1 MLHKKIVL
9 SISRLFFGCSMHACI
24 IFLHFNSPRCF
35 RMMIWWWLLY
45 IMFCEYS
52 YTVVS
57 VAVTIQIMVI
67 SRNYEIAGFFV
78 EKFNLYLKLYNQ
90 CRWSLSC
97 KFKNRLE
104 TNRNNENKSLNKFRI
119 FEQPTKHNNLT
130 MQQTNWNKIATQV
143 NHNDK
148 KICKKKLW
156 IDF

>member
-1 MLHKKIVL
+1 
-9 SISRLFFGCSMHACI
+9 
-24 IFLHFNSPRCF
+24 
-35 RMMIWWWLLY
+35 
-45 IMFCEYS
+45 MFCEYS

-130 MQQTNWNKIATQV
+130 MQQTN
-143 NHNDK
+143 
-148 KICKKKLW
+148 
-156 IDF
+156 